1 MAVELDVRLTR
12 PCNAEAIRS
21 KIEEVLLQ
29 RLRIS
34 VRPDVRMCIQR
45 NQSEKNLLSE
55 HEAMVLSIDG
65 LAEVSIMPYS
75 NPSDS
80 SSWACISY
88 AQLRSPES
96 KILCLAAAVVLAKHN
111 GVVIQDES
119 DVFGCGTRIDPDHAF
134 AGFDDIGDSADFAK
148 QVMKAIQLLDMR
160 HTPPAPPDLP
170 PSTPRG

>member
-21 KIEEVLLQ
+21 KIEDVLQQ
-29 RLRIS
+29 RLRLD
-34 VRPDVRMCIQR
+34 VRPDVRIRIQK
-45 NQSEKNLLSE
+45 NQSEKNSLSE
-55 HEAMVLSIDG
+55 HEVMFLSIDG

-75 NPSDS
+75 NPFDS

-88 AQLRSPES
+88 APLRSSES
-96 KILCLAAAVVLAKHN
+96 KILCLATAVVLARHN

-119 DVFGCGTRIDPDHAF
+119 DLFGCGTRIDPDHAF
-134 AGFDDIGDSADFAK
+134 RGIDNIGSSSDFSK
-148 QVMKAIQLLDMR
+148 QATKAIQLLNIR
-160 HTPPAPPDLP
+160 QTPPITPDSP